1 MKLNYSPLRDDFITN
16 PAEFSKL
23 NTDNFTTALKNFMV
37 LQSMPTNQINYDSA
51 SSMAHF
57 EIKFPRKIDVL
68 PGSNIKVEVIQWIN
82 AKL

>member
-1 MKLNYSPLRDDFITN
+1 
-16 PAEFSKL
+16 
-23 NTDNFTTALKNFMV
+23 MV

-68 PGSNIKVEVIQWIN
+68 PGSNVKVEVIQ
-82 AKL
+82 